1 MPVFSIPYVTSC
13 ILSKDAGRIEVYMH
27 TSRLREEILAPG
39 PDLVSTHRGKEVVI
53 VFNKDTGEAVNMAC
67 NTEYDMFQPSK
78 AVQIT
83 VPVSK
88 SFPREIQRKI

>member
-1 MPVFSIPYVTSC
+1 VPVFSIPYVTSC

-27 TSRLREEILAPG
+27 TSRLREKILAPG
-39 PDLVSTHRGKEVVI
+39 PDLVSTHRGKEVVL

>member
-39 PDLVSTHRGKEVVI
+39 PDLVSTHRGKEVVL